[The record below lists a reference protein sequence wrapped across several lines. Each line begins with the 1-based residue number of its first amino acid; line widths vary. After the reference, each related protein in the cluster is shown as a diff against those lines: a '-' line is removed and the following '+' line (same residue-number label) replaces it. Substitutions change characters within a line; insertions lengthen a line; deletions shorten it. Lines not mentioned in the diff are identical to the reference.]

1 MQLTPT
7 PLSGAFV
14 VDAGSHDDARGY
26 FTRLWSREALGVH
39 GLRTDLAQA
48 SLSHNR
54 VAWTLRGMHY
64 QRAPFEE
71 AKLLR
76 CVRGAIYDVVVD
88 IRPQSSTYLRWFG
101 IELSAD
107 SSRMLYVPEGVAHGY
122 LTLVDVSDVLYF
134 ISAPYSAEHAAG
146 VRWNDPRI
154 GIVWPA
160 EPRVISDR
168 DAAFPDL
175 TP

>member
-7 PLSGAFV
+7 PLGGAFV
-14 VDAGSHDDARGY
+14 VDARTHNDARGY
-26 FTRLWSREALGVH
+26 FTQLWSAQTLAAH

-54 VAWTLRGMHY
+54 AAWTLRGMHY

-76 CVRGAIYDVVVD
+76 CVRGAIYDVLVD

-101 IELSAD
+101 LELSAE
-107 SSRMLYVPEGVAHGY
+107 SGRMLYVPEGVAHGY
-122 LTLVDVSDVLYF
+122 LTLVDDSDVLYF
-134 ISAPYSAEHAAG
+134 LSAPYSAEHAAG
-146 VRWNDPRI
+146 IRWNDPRI
-154 GIVWPA
+154 GIAWPA
-160 EPRVISDR
+160 QPHVISDR

-175 TP
+175 VP

>member
-1 MQLTPT
+1 MQVTPT

-14 VDAGSHDDARGY
+14 VDAATHDDARGY
-26 FTRLWSREALGVH
+26 FTRLWSAQDLAAH
-39 GLRTDLAQA
+39 GLQMDLAQA

-54 VAWTLRGMHY
+54 TAWTLRGMHY

-76 CVRGAIYDVVVD
+76 CVRGAIYDVLVD
-88 IRPQSSTYLRWFG
+88 IRPRSSSYLRWFG
-101 IELSAD
+101 LELTAESG
-107 SSRMLYVPEGVAHGY
+107 RMLYVPEGVAHGY
-122 LTLVDVSDVLYF
+122 LTLVDQSDVLYF

-175 TP
+175 TA